1 MKPSAFTFA
10 KLNDCLPICILLLCL
25 LTAGCEKKP
34 ADSIKTHLE
43 KAMTDYLL
51 NAHTPGAP
59 APQFQITDVD
69 YFQIGEWYRCRFTV
83 KLHRQN
89 GTDTTGFI
97 QSKISTDYANVVK

>member
-1 MKPSAFTFA
+1 M
-10 KLNDCLPICILLLCL
+10 NRRLPIYILLLCL

-34 ADSIKTHLE
+34 ADPIKTHLE

-51 NAHTPGAP
+51 NAHAPGAP
-59 APQFQITDVD
+59 PPQFQITDVD
-69 YFQIGEWYRCRFTV
+69 YFLRGEWYRCRFTV

-97 QSKISTDYANVVK
+97 QGKVSTDYAKVIK